1 MEIDFQMEA
10 TKNKCR
16 WKLLLLLCFVMI
28 LALTVGFIVTDSNSA
43 LEGIF
48 TNSKSE
54 DYPSF
59 LSVEFRG
66 DTFITTMNIP
76 IPYGE
81 IPEHISDRVQL
92 SEYGGYFI
100 QIVQRGNFLIN
111 NEVYTEGITLLFPCG
126 GVRHHP
132 FTRTRNSITVG
143 QSQLIALR

>member
-10 TKNKCR
+10 TKNKYR

-28 LALTVGFIVTDSNSA
+28 LALTVGFIVTDSNSM

-66 DTFITTMNIP
+66 DV
-76 IPYGE
+76 Y
-81 IPEHISDRVQL
+81 
-92 SEYGGYFI
+92 Y
-100 QIVQRGNFLIN
+100 N
-111 NEVYTEGITLLFPCG
+111 NEHTYSLW
-126 GVRHHP
+126 
-132 FTRTRNSITVG
+132 
-143 QSQLIALR
+143 